1 MKIAIVSE
9 GENGR
14 VFDFEDT
21 AEVVVGRDEQCSI
34 TLVDPKVSRRH
45 ARFFS
50 RNNRILVE
58 DMGSSN
64 GIRVNGM
71 KVQEM
76 ALEEGDKVVLGDTI
90 LAVSGLPSVHFD
102 RPSNRM
108 VRVAKRTQT
117 VVLSVMPHDKAN
129 VMEHGAT
136 SDELEA
142 LREDRRSLRALHDI
156 SRVLASPLGLEES
169 LYTVVGTLREFGEAD
184 TACVLTRN
192 KEGQG
197 WDVRAFRTL
206 SAPDAQMQISETIIR
221 QSLDEGVAI
230 LCRDPITDERF
241 QGSVSMIVEGVTSAL
256 CSPIRFDGGFNG
268 VLFLDRRNR
277 PDVFTEKELRLATTV
292 ANLVGLLLDKDRMD
306 HGARQRERLAVISE
320 VVATLAHHAKD
331 LMEGMNSGLSA
342 LKAVAAQRQF
352 EKLPEQVRVFETRN
366 DRLSDVVSNMLSYA
380 KEWTPVYTRVN
391 LGRVLEA
398 SASTVRGRL
407 AELGVSLTVDCR
419 PPEIEVWAEEAALQ
433 RVFLNLLMNSLEA
446 LQGETKGSKEIR
458 VTVEPRDKSWVEI
471 RFRDTGTGIAP
482 DDLGKVFDVF
492 FSKNVANG
500 TGLGLAVVKK
510 IITEHGGEVK
520 VASEPG
526 AWTEFSILLTAPQ
539 GE

>member
-1 MKIAIVSE
+1 
-9 GENGR
+9 
-14 VFDFEDT
+14 
-21 AEVVVGRDEQCSI
+21 
-34 TLVDPKVSRRH
+34 
-45 ARFFS
+45 
-50 RNNRILVE
+50 
-58 DMGSSN
+58 
-64 GIRVNGM
+64 
-71 KVQEM
+71 
-76 ALEEGDKVVLGDTI
+76 
-90 LAVSGLPSVHFD
+90 
-102 RPSNRM
+102 
-108 VRVAKRTQT
+108 
-117 VVLSVMPHDKAN
+117 
-129 VMEHGAT
+129 
-136 SDELEA
+136 
-142 LREDRRSLRALHDI
+142 
-156 SRVLASPLGLEES
+156 
-169 LYTVVGTLREFGEAD
+169 
-184 TACVLTRN
+184 
-192 KEGQG
+192 
-197 WDVRAFRTL
+197 
-206 SAPDAQMQISETIIR
+206 
-221 QSLDEGVAI
+221 
-230 LCRDPITDERF
+230 
-241 QGSVSMIVEGVTSAL
+241 
-256 CSPIRFDGGFNG
+256 

>member
-1 MKIAIVSE
+1 
-9 GENGR
+9 
-14 VFDFEDT
+14 
-21 AEVVVGRDEQCSI
+21 
-34 TLVDPKVSRRH
+34 
-45 ARFFS
+45 
-50 RNNRILVE
+50 
-58 DMGSSN
+58 
-64 GIRVNGM
+64 
-71 KVQEM
+71 
-76 ALEEGDKVVLGDTI
+76 
-90 LAVSGLPSVHFD
+90 
-102 RPSNRM
+102 
-108 VRVAKRTQT
+108 
-117 VVLSVMPHDKAN
+117 
-129 VMEHGAT
+129 
-136 SDELEA
+136 
-142 LREDRRSLRALHDI
+142 
-156 SRVLASPLGLEES
+156 
-169 LYTVVGTLREFGEAD
+169 
-184 TACVLTRN
+184 
-192 KEGQG
+192 
-197 WDVRAFRTL
+197 
-206 SAPDAQMQISETIIR
+206 
-221 QSLDEGVAI
+221 
-230 LCRDPITDERF
+230 
-241 QGSVSMIVEGVTSAL
+241 MIVEGVTSAL